1 MQAVSDVLPYFQRL
15 YTGNRDFRLETTI
28 LLGFDEDEVAYLLD
42 ESVDSNAVRHLM
54 QEVDRKLKGEEP
66 DDHPVRTVKI
76 EEAAERQPEEPKAE
90 DERKQKSLFE
100 Y

>member
-1 MQAVSDVLPYFQRL
+1 VLPYFQRL
-15 YTGNRDFRLETTI
+15 YATNRDFRLETTI
-28 LLGFDEDEVAYLLD
+28 MLGLNEDEIAYLLD

-54 QEVDRKLKGEEP
+54 QEVERKLKGDEP

-76 EEAAERQPEEPKAE
+76 EDAVERQTDEPKGE
-90 DERKQKSLFE
+90 DEKRQKSLFE